1 MKVVKVTR
9 AQKQLLLLLSRQDIN
24 TIRRNPR
31 LVSSAKHL
39 LSACKKIIA
48 RVQAIPEYANKKKR
62 ATAHKRIV
70 ALCQKA
76 IERAES

>member
-1 MKVVKVTR
+1 M
-9 AQKQLLLLLSRQDIN
+9 SN
-24 TIRRNPR
+24 
-31 LVSSAKHL
+31 AKHL
-39 LSACKKIIA
+39 LWACKKIIA